1 MRTRST
7 LILVGSFLAI
17 IVKLKQTGCA
27 ILVAFL
33 QWAVFRVSFFFFFLL
48 SGGGGCLGAGVRSL
62 ILLHLLRACCTKLLL
77 LPLSPA
83 GWKQ

>member
-17 IVKLKQTGCA
+17 IIKLKQTGCA

-33 QWAVFRVSFFFFFLL
+33 QWAVFRVSCVWFVCAFLFPVPVE
-48 SGGGGCLGAGVRSL
+48 SD
-62 ILLHLLRACCTKLLL
+62 
-77 LPLSPA
+77 
-83 GWKQ
+83 

>member
-27 ILVAFL
+27 ILVGFL
-33 QWAVFRVSFFFFFLL
+33 QWAVFRVSFFAAA
-48 SGGGGCLGAGVRSL
+48 S
-62 ILLHLLRACCTKLLL
+62 
-77 LPLSPA
+77 
-83 GWKQ
+83 